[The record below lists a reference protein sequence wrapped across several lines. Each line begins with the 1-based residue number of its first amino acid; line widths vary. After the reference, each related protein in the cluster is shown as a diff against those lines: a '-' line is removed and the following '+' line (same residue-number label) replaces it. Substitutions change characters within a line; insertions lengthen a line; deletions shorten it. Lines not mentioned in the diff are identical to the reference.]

1 MDKWIENFKEV
12 IPVLQKINP
21 SRIIIFGSRARGDGK
36 EDSDIDVIVVSDYFK
51 GIPFLKRMPMLLR
64 MIDFEKHIDF
74 LCYTKDEFER
84 IKDNSVI
91 VSSALQE
98 GIEIT
103 YLFQIQLFDSDFDR
117 TEKGRKEPKD
127 LIKL

>member
-1 MDKWIENFKEV
+1 MDKWIEKFKEV

-21 SRIIIFGSRARGDGK
+21 SEIIIFGSRARGDAK

-103 YLFQIQLFDSDFDR
+103 HLFHGSIYSQ
-117 TEKGRKEPKD
+117 KGRDGEQ
-127 LIKL
+127 

>member
-1 MDKWIENFKEV
+1 MDEWIEKFKEV

-21 SRIIIFGSRARGDGK
+21 SKIIIFGSRARGDGK

-51 GIPFLKRMPMLLR
+51 GIPFLKRTPMLLR

-103 YLFQIQLFDSDFDR
+103 YL
-117 TEKGRKEPKD
+117 PKSKI
-127 LIKL
+127 L